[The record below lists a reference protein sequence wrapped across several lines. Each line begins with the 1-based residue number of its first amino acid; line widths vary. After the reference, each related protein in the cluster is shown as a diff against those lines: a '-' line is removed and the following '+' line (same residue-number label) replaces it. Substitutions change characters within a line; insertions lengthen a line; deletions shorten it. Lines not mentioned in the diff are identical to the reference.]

1 MEFEIV
7 AFAGTSLEVL
17 PSSGHSVKLLKSID
31 TLNFIFL
38 IGREG
43 RRKKQCLINIS
54 VYLERLKELEYL
66 IIYL

>member
-31 TLNFIFL
+31 TELHLFNWK
-38 IGREG
+38 GGKE
-43 RRKKQCLINIS
+43 KKAMP
-54 VYLERLKELEYL
+54 Y
-66 IIYL
+66 